1 MLNSETLEQYGL
13 TTTVYETLESVI
25 PETLPL
31 YSLQELYEMFLYNRD
46 QDILKNTHYADQ
58 DLEHIKIIKNIL
70 SVNNISEENYER
82 YVDMISNEEYESD
95 LLDNS
100 EYWDSDTYDCGCCRC
115 CGCSC
120 DDDWVEDD
128 E

>member
-70 SVNNISEENYER
+70 SVNNISVEDYEK
-82 YVDMISNEEYESD
+82 YVDMISNDFSD
-95 LLDNS
+95 
-100 EYWDSDTYDCGCCRC
+100 WDSDTYDCGCCRC